1 MFLRLLA
8 TKRAVLD
15 CSIAVLGERLR
26 EAMVWSCRMGMW
38 RMVDAC
44 VELAALFTCWVALGR
59 EHTLRYR
66 SLAKE
71 LDHGLPML

>member
-1 MFLRLLA
+1 
-8 TKRAVLD
+8 
-15 CSIAVLGERLR
+15 
-26 EAMVWSCRMGMW
+26 MGMW

-44 VELAALFTCWVALGR
+44 DELAALFTSWVALGR